1 MLIININNRKGWIPN
16 MNKKKTAL
24 ALALIIALIVA
35 SFAGC
40 QKQDTASQNLIA
52 EVNGEEISI
61 DEFNKNFVVFEEN
74 YTQLYGEQIWSQEI
88 QGKTIMQIAKEQIM
102 EKMITEELIR
112 QYMVGQD
119 TELDAAGIDET
130 YKLFEEDLKSSEEM
144 KAFYDENEIGEAFI
158 RKQLEMEEYLTIYKA
173 QILENLGFDE
183 MRLEEIYD
191 GYVVNVRARHILV
204 ETDEDLAEV
213 QGKFNDGADFEEI
226 AKEYS
231 IDTNSAINGG
241 DLGYFARG
249 TMVPEF
255 EEASFSQPIGAIGE
269 PVKSDY
275 GYHIIK
281 VEDRKTL
288 ADLKTEMSEEQ
299 LEIEKEGIRNNLMET
314 KIVEEIDA
322 LIDTA
327 EIVRYEDNIK

>member
-1 MLIININNRKGWIPN
+1 
-16 MNKKKTAL
+16 MNKKKTAI
-24 ALALIIALIVA
+24 AFALIIVLSVA

-40 QKQDTASQNLIA
+40 QKQETDTSSQELIA
-52 EVNGEEISI
+52 EVNGEEISF
-61 DEFNKNFVVFEEN
+61 DEFNKNFVVFEKN

-88 QGKTIMQIAKEQIM
+88 QGKTIMQIVKEQIM

-112 QYMVGQD
+112 QYMVEQD
-119 TELDAAGIDET
+119 TELDTAGIDET
-130 YKLFEEDLKSSEEM
+130 YKAFEEDIKGSEEM

-158 RKQLEMEEYLTIYKA
+158 RKQLEVEEYLSIFKEKT
-173 QILENLGFDE
+173 LEELGFDE

-191 GYVVNVRARHILV
+191 EYVVNVRARHILV
-204 ETDEDLAEV
+204 ETEEALAEV
-213 QGKFNDGADFEEI
+213 QGKLDEGADFEEI

-255 EEASFSQPIGAIGE
+255 EEASFSQAIGAIGE

-288 ADLKTEMSEEQ
+288 ADLKSEMSEEQ

-314 KIVEEIDA
+314 KIVEEIDK
-322 LIDTA
+322 LIDAA
-327 EIVRYEDNIK
+327 EIVRYEDNIN

>member
-1 MLIININNRKGWIPN
+1 
-16 MNKKKTAL
+16 MNKKKTAI
-24 ALALIIALIVA
+24 AFALIIALSVA

-40 QKQDTASQNLIA
+40 QKQETDTVSQELIA
-52 EVNGEEISI
+52 EVNGKQISF
-61 DEFNKNFVVFEEN
+61 DEFNKNFVVFEKN

-112 QYMVGQD
+112 QYMVEQN
-119 TELDAAGIDET
+119 TELDTDGIDEI
-130 YKLFEEDLKSSEEM
+130 YKEFEEDLKASEEM

-158 RKQLEMEEYLTIYKA
+158 RKQLEMEEYLKLYKV
-173 QILENLGFDE
+173 QTLEELGFDE

-204 ETDEDLAEV
+204 ETEEALAEV
-213 QGKFNDGADFEEI
+213 QGKLNDGADFEEI

-255 EEASFSQPIGAIGE
+255 EAASFSQPIGAIGE
-269 PVKSDY
+269 VVKSDY
-275 GYHIIK
+275 GYHIIR

-288 ADLKTEMSEEQ
+288 ADLKNEMSEEQ
-299 LEIEKEGIRNNLMET
+299 LEMEKEVIRNNLMET
-314 KIVEEIDA
+314 KIVEEINT
-322 LIDTA
+322 LMDTA